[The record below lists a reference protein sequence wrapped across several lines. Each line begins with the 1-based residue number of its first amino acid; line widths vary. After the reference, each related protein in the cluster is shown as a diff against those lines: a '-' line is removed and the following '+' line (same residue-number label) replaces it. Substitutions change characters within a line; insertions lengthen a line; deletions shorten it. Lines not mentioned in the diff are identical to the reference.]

1 VRALLNCKSDSK
13 KTERCKNWVFMHSAK
28 TISIKEIEQIYFF
41 ELTCFCGKFR
51 LVVLIN
57 NDAIVTHFENKKW
70 TSRDK
75 CRDIW
80 GSH

>member
-1 VRALLNCKSDSK
+1 
-13 KTERCKNWVFMHSAK
+13 MHSAK

-57 NDAIVTHFENKKW
+57 NDAIVTHFENKNEHQETNAEISEDHIK
-70 TSRDK
+70 SPFQLQA
-75 CRDIW
+75 
-80 GSH
+80 GAVGFHL